1 MGLGLR
7 LGLFYS
13 TFKKIES
20 DPRLITV
27 DKCKREMLA
36 AWLQG
41 EDNSKDRTWS
51 TIVDAVRQ
59 MNNHSLADDI
69 SQHMK

>member
-7 LGLFYS
+7 LGLLYP
-13 TFKKIES
+13 TLKKIES
-20 DPRLITV
+20 DLMNRV

-51 TIVDAVRQ
+51 TIVDALHGI
-59 MNNHSLADDI
+59 NHHSLADDI
-69 SQHMK
+69 SQHLK

>member
-7 LGLFYS
+7 LGLLHP
-13 TFKKIES
+13 TLKKIES
-20 DPRLITV
+20 DLNRV

-59 MNNHSLADDI
+59 MNNQSLADDI
-69 SQHMK
+69 SQHLK

>member
-7 LGLFYS
+7 LGLLYS
-13 TFKKIES
+13 TLKKIEE
-20 DPRLITV
+20 DLNRV

-51 TIVDAVRQ
+51 TLVDAAHQ

-69 SQHMK
+69 SQHLK

>member
-1 MGLGLR
+1 MDLGLR
-7 LGLFYS
+7 LGLLHP
-13 TFKKIES
+13 TLKKIES
-20 DPRLITV
+20 DLMNRV

-36 AWLQG
+36 AWLRG

-59 MNNHSLADDI
+59 INHHSLADDI
-69 SQHMK
+69 SQRLK

>member
-7 LGLFYS
+7 LGLLYS
-13 TFKKIES
+13 TLQKIES
-20 DPRLITV
+20 DLNRV
-27 DKCKREMLA
+27 DKRKREMLA

-41 EDNSKDRTWS
+41 EDKSKDRTWS

-69 SQHMK
+69 SQHLK

>member
-7 LGLFYS
+7 LGLLYS
-13 TFKKIES
+13 TLQKIEE
-20 DPRLITV
+20 DLNRV

-41 EDNSKDRTWS
+41 EDKSKDRTWS

-69 SQHMK
+69 SQHLK

>member
-7 LGLFYS
+7 LGLLYS
-13 TFKKIES
+13 TLKKIEEDLS
-20 DPRLITV
+20 GV

-51 TIVDAVRQ
+51 TLVYALHGI
-59 MNNHSLADDI
+59 NHHSLADDI
-69 SQHMK
+69 SQHLK

>member
-13 TFKKIES
+13 TLKKIES
-20 DPRLITV
+20 DLNRV

-51 TIVDAVRQ
+51 TIVDVVRQ
-59 MNNHSLADDI
+59 INHHSLANDI
-69 SQHMK
+69 SQHLK

>member
-7 LGLFYS
+7 LGLLYS
-13 TFKKIES
+13 TLQKIEEDLS
-20 DPRLITV
+20 GV
-27 DKCKREMLA
+27 DKRKRKVLA

-51 TIVDAVRQ
+51 TIVDALHEI
-59 MNNHSLADDI
+59 NHHSLADDI
-69 SQHMK
+69 SQYLK

>member
-7 LGLFYS
+7 LGLLFS
-13 TFKKIES
+13 TLQKIEA

-27 DKCKREMLA
+27 DKRKREMLA

-59 MNNHSLADDI
+59 INHHSLADDI
-69 SQHMK
+69 SQYLK

>member
-7 LGLFYS
+7 LGLLYS
-13 TFKKIES
+13 TLKKIES
-20 DPRLITV
+20 DLNRV

-51 TIVDAVRQ
+51 TLVDALHG
-59 MNNHSLADDI
+59 MDNHLLADKI
-69 SQHMK
+69 RQHLK